1 MIAITYITGLSCTHC
16 TIQQSSIYYMNCNRR
31 YKFKVGEVCFVPF
44 FNQTMD
50 RQFVSISSIVSLR
63 TILKHASSIHS
74 FYKDIDSVTNK
85 FELIDFQS
93 IFPFPSFL
101 SFSFYINV
109 ILINNKLYG
118 YWLSQP
124 DICSDFKN
132 SEPYFKFY
140 LIWILK

>member
-1 MIAITYITGLSCTHC
+1 
-16 TIQQSSIYYMNCNRR
+16 MNCNRR

-109 ILINNKLYG
+109 KLINNKLYG
-118 YWLSQP
+118 Y
-124 DICSDFKN
+124 
-132 SEPYFKFY
+132 
-140 LIWILK
+140 